1 MGKILREPPLTQ
13 KENNDLYL
21 PILMKAL
28 QRSDIPEEFCSI
40 GEYAE
45 EAVCLERHDLSW
57 VVYDGE
63 RGKKYNIKT
72 YRNCKEACYDLMS
85 RVAESDEAEKEM
97 KDFFNMECEKIHF
110 QGLGYKNYKKSDNNS
125 DIVPI
130 MGTDEFKPRADTAIH

>member
-1 MGKILREPPLTQ
+1 MGKILREPTLTQ
-13 KENNDLYL
+13 KEEIDLYL
-21 PILMKAL
+21 TILTKAL
-28 QRSDIPEEFCSI
+28 EHSDIPEEFCSI

-45 EAVCLERHDLSW
+45 EAVCLEKHDPSW

-85 RVAESDEAEKEM
+85 RVAESDEAEQEM
-97 KDFFNMECEKIHF
+97 RDFFNMECEKRRFHD
-110 QGLGYKNYKKSDNNS
+110 LGYKDRKKPDNKP

-130 MGTDEFKPRADTAIH
+130 MGTEELKPRAGTAIR